1 MMQDP
6 VVQIG
11 LVILMLLIFSI
22 AYYIIR
28 GRLIYSA
35 TSFLIGITTYFLILV
50 LSKNEFGLAA
60 GLGLFAIFGIIRY
73 RTEQVPILEM
83 TYIFLSITIAV
94 ISALA
99 DNIINTFS
107 SIILINSSLIVIS
120 TLLFAVVNRHEEE
133 KVEVLV
139 DSIEWLKHPL
149 DKQISFLSE
158 KSFHPV
164 VRFQII
170 SIDWLKETAYINV
183 TIKRND

>member
-1 MMQDP
+1 MQDP

-11 LVILMLLIFSI
+11 LVIVMLLVFSM
-22 AYYIIR
+22 AYYVIR

-94 ISALA
+94 ISALT
-99 DNIINTFS
+99 DDIVNTFS
-107 SIILINSSLIVIS
+107 SIVIINSSLIIIS
-120 TLLFAVVNRHEEE
+120 TILFALVNKHEEE
-133 KVEVLV
+133 KVEILV
-139 DSIEWLKHPL
+139 DSIDWLKYSSEE
-149 DKQISFLSE
+149 KIGFLSE
-158 KSFHPV
+158 KAFHPV

-183 TIKRND
+183 TIKRK

>member
-1 MMQDP
+1 MIQDP
-6 VVQIG
+6 LIQIG
-11 LVILMLLIFSI
+11 IIVSMLLFFSV

-28 GRLIYSA
+28 GRLLYAA

-99 DNIINTFS
+99 DGIVNTFFS
-107 SIILINSSLIVIS
+107 VILINFCLIIIS
-120 TLLFAVVNRHEEE
+120 ILLFAFLNRHEEE
-133 KVEVLV
+133 KLELLV
-139 DSIEWLKHPL
+139 DSL
-149 DKQISFLSE
+149 DWMSLSMDEQIKFLST
-158 KSFHPV
+158 KSFRDV
-164 VRFQII
+164 SSFQVI
-170 SIDWLKETAYINV
+170 SIDWLKETAFINV
-183 TIKRND
+183 TYKRK